1 MVSGVAWAV
10 KEYEMSL
17 VAVMFLMPSAPAR
30 SLLAGAQSAEPA
42 LMKVTRSS
50 AVNLAPA
57 TEVLGARV
65 NLVALPEEA
74 NIGITVAASETRRVI
89 LSYLA

>member
-30 SLLAGAQSAEPA
+30 YLLAGDEGDAVIGGELGASDGGLGREGELGGLAGGGEHRHHGRGVGDAEGD
-42 LMKVTRSS
+42 LV
-50 AVNLAPA
+50 
-57 TEVLGARV
+57 VLG
-65 NLVALPEEA
+65 VAH
-74 NIGITVAASETRRVI
+74 V
-89 LSYLA
+89 